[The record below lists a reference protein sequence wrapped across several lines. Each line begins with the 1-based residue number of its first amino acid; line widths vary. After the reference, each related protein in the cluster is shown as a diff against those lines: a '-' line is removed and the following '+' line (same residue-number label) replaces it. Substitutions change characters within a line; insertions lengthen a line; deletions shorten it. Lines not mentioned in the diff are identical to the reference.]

1 MQNTFKVGDKVRQ
14 KDEAVVKASDGS
26 YLYKSQE
33 LVGKVLTVI
42 EVEGKEYLHFDRIN
56 EDIPH
61 QVYCWERFEL
71 VEETKEQHNY
81 KVGGYVKVKK
91 ITHQYANGLYDKVI
105 GKKFKIKAV
114 EDVAV
119 STVEDYYFYFDE
131 IEPTTPDVITSPVT
145 PAPKKQ
151 KNHAWAVVDKSSG
164 KVQWIRQTR
173 SAARKLAQFQN
184 ETSTHLYQVKKIEFN
199 FV

>member
-26 YLYKSQE
+26 YLYKIQE

-42 EVEGKEYLHFDRIN
+42 EVEGKEYLHFDRIK

-61 QVYCWERFEL
+61 RVYCWERFEL
-71 VEETKEQHNY
+71 VEEANEQHNY

-91 ITHQYANGLYDKVI
+91 LTHQYASELYDNVA
-105 GKKFKIKAV
+105 GKKFKINAV

-119 STVEDYYFYFDE
+119 STVEGYYFYFDE
-131 IEPTTPDVITSPVT
+131 IEPTTPDVITHPAT
-145 PAPKKQ
+145 PTPK
-151 KNHAWAVVDKSSG
+151 KNHAWAVVNKATG
-164 KVQWIRQTR
+164 KVEWIRQPR
-173 SAARKLAQFQN
+173 RVARKLAKFQN
-184 ETSTHLYQVKKIEFN
+184 ETSNHVYQVKKIEYE

>member
-14 KDEAVVKASDGS
+14 KDEAVVKASGGS

-42 EVEGKEYLHFDRIN
+42 EVEVKGYLHFDRIK

-61 QVYCWERFEL
+61 QIYCWERFEL
-71 VEETKEQHNY
+71 VEEANEQHNY

-91 ITHQYANGLYDKVI
+91 LTHQYASGLYDNVV
-105 GKKFKIKAV
+105 GKKFKINAV

-119 STVEDYYFYFDE
+119 STVDGYYFYFNE
-131 IEPTTPDVITSPVT
+131 IETTVPDVITSPVT
-145 PAPKKQ
+145 PAPKK
-151 KNHAWAVVDKSSG
+151 NHAWAVVDKATG
-164 KVQWIRQTR
+164 KVEWIRQTR
-173 SAARKLAQFQN
+173 RVARKLAQFQN
-184 ETSTHLYQVKKIEFN
+184 ETSTHLYQVKKIEYEI
-199 FV
+199 V

>member
-14 KDEAVVKASDGS
+14 KDEDVVKASDGS

-42 EVEGKEYLHFDRIN
+42 EVEGKEYLHFDRIK

-61 QVYCWERFEL
+61 RVYCWERFEL
-71 VEETKEQHNY
+71 VESKEEQEHTY

-91 ITHQYANGLYDKVI
+91 LTHPYASGLYDNVV
-105 GKKFKIKAV
+105 GKKFKINAV

-119 STVEDYYFYFDE
+119 STVEGYYFYFDE
-131 IEPTTPDVITSPVT
+131 IEPTTPDVITSPVVPT
-145 PAPKKQ
+145 PK
-151 KNHAWAVVDKSSG
+151 KNHAWAVVDKSTG

-173 SAARKLAQFQN
+173 SVARKLAKFQN
-184 ETSTHLYQVKKIEFN
+184 ETSTYVYQVKKIEFN

>member
-14 KDEAVVKASDGS
+14 KDEDVVKASDGS

-33 LVGKVLTVI
+33 LIGKVLTVI
-42 EVEGKEYLHFDRIN
+42 EVEGRDYLHFDRIK

-61 QVYCWERFEL
+61 RVYCWERFEL
-71 VEETKEQHNY
+71 VEEANEQHNY

-91 ITHQYANGLYDKVI
+91 LTHQYASGLYDNVV
-105 GKKFKIKAV
+105 GKKFKINAV

-119 STVEDYYFYFDE
+119 STVEGYYFYFDE

-145 PAPKKQ
+145 PTPK
-151 KNHAWAVVDKSSG
+151 KNHAWAVVDKSTG
-164 KVQWIRQTR
+164 KVKWIRQTR
-173 SAARKLAQFQN
+173 SVARKLVKIW
-184 ETSTHLYQVKKIEFN
+184 EESSKGGYQVKKIEFN

>member
-14 KDEAVVKASDGS
+14 KDEDVVKASDGS

-42 EVEGKEYLHFDRIN
+42 EVEGKEYLHFDRIK

-61 QVYCWERFEL
+61 RVYCRERFEL
-71 VEETKEQHNY
+71 VEEAKEQHNY

-91 ITHQYANGLYDKVI
+91 LTHQYASGLYDNVV
-105 GKKFKIKAV
+105 GKKFKINAV

-119 STVEDYYFYFDE
+119 STVEGYYFYFDE

-145 PAPKKQ
+145 PK
-151 KNHAWAVVDKSSG
+151 KNHAWAIVDKSTG

-173 SAARKLAQFQN
+173 SVARKLAQFQN

>member
-26 YLYKSQE
+26 FLYKSQE

-42 EVEGKEYLHFDRIN
+42 EVEGKEYLHFDRIK

-61 QVYCWERFEL
+61 RVYCWERFEL

-91 ITHQYANGLYDKVI
+91 LTHQYASGLYDNVV
-105 GKKFKIKAV
+105 GKKFKVNAV

-119 STVEDYYFYFDE
+119 STVEGYYFYFDE
-131 IEPTTPDVITSPVT
+131 IEPAVPDVITSPVT
-145 PAPKKQ
+145 PAPKKSI
-151 KNHAWAVVDKSSG
+151 AWAVVNKATG
-164 KVQWIRQTR
+164 KVEWIRQPR
-173 SAARKLAQFQN
+173 SVARKLAKFQN
-184 ETSTHLYQVKKIEFN
+184 ETSTHVYQVKKIEYN

>member
-1 MQNTFKVGDKVRQ
+1 MQNTFKVGGKVRQ

-42 EVEGKEYLHFDRIN
+42 EVEGKEYLHFDRIK

-61 QVYCWERFEL
+61 RVYCWERFEL
-71 VEETKEQHNY
+71 VEEANEQHNY

-91 ITHQYANGLYDKVI
+91 LTHQYASGLYDNVV
-105 GKKFKIKAV
+105 GKKFKINAV

-119 STVEDYYFYFDE
+119 STVDGYYFYFDE
-131 IEPTTPDVITSPVT
+131 IEPTVPDVITSPVVPT
-145 PAPKKQ
+145 PK
-151 KNHAWAVVDKSSG
+151 KNHAWAVVDKSTG
-164 KVQWIRQTR
+164 KVKWIRQTR
-173 SAARKLAQFQN
+173 SVARKLVKIW
-184 ETSTHLYQVKKIEFN
+184 EESSKGGYQVKKIEFN